1 MQETSEKSVAM
12 YGVVPA
18 SKIIG
23 ETVVN
28 RQGENVGKIHE
39 LVIDARKNRVAY
51 AVLSFGGFLGM
62 GNKLFAMPWEAFEF
76 SATEHKLI
84 LNVEKEKLKTAPGFE
99 KDDKWLDFSDTLLI
113 GPRGDRA
120 FLSHRRSKII
130 SQGKEGMYFGY
141 MVAAGCSLWLLFIA
155 FLWQHF
161 L

>member
-1 MQETSEKSVAM
+1 MEKKSKKSVAK

-28 RQGENVGKIHE
+28 RQGENVGEIHE

-51 AVLSFGGFLGM
+51 AVLSFGGFMGM

-84 LNVEKEKLKTAPGFE
+84 LNVDKEEVETAPVFD
-99 KDDKWLDFSDTLLI
+99 KDTPWPHFSDTLW
-113 GPRGDRA
+113 
-120 FLSHRRSKII
+120 
-130 SQGKEGMYFGY
+130 GKSIYD
-141 MVAAGCSLWLLFIA
+141 
-155 FLWQHF
+155 
-161 L
+161 